1 MSKALYLRNWEHCW
15 DLSKCFPLL
24 TWNKDSKIW
33 RSEVKGVLLNFL
45 WRLGSKSMVTMTAE
59 NTFSTF
65 YCEDLAHSLS
75 RRVPKGLD
83 SGFTHFSNIITLCH
97 IRFLLFSLFF
107 LLSFFFFKNVTK
119 CFPDA
124 KKYNGKNPLIKYFHF
139 VFITSLFS
147 FSVMSVEV

>member
-1 MSKALYLRNWEHCW
+1 MTTFRSTTCFSGHEKILESVHTIEKYWVEPKCSKALHLRNWEHCW

-107 LLSFFFFKNVTK
+107 LLSFFFF
-119 CFPDA
+119 
-124 KKYNGKNPLIKYFHF
+124 
-139 VFITSLFS
+139 
-147 FSVMSVEV
+147 